1 MMELVY
7 SLLFI
12 LSGFVYIFFLLKR
25 KEENSNAWDLSMK
38 MKGFIGGIL
47 LIIFGIVIFFKNI

>member
-1 MMELVY
+1 MMGLVY

-12 LSGFVYIFFLLKR
+12 LSGFVYILFLLKR
-25 KEENSNAWDLSMK
+25 KEENLNAWDLSMK

-47 LIIFGIVIFFKNI
+47 LIIFGIVMFFKNI

>member
-1 MMELVY
+1 MMGLVY

-25 KEENSNAWDLSMK
+25 KEENLNAWDLSMK

-47 LIIFGIVIFFKNI
+47 LITFGIVMFFKNI

>member
-1 MMELVY
+1 MMGLVY

-25 KEENSNAWDLSMK
+25 KEENLNAWDLSMK

-47 LIIFGIVIFFKNI
+47 LIIFGIVMFFKNT

>member
-1 MMELVY
+1 MMGLVY

-25 KEENSNAWDLSMK
+25 KEENLNAWDLSMK

-47 LIIFGIVIFFKNI
+47 LIIFGIVMFFKNI